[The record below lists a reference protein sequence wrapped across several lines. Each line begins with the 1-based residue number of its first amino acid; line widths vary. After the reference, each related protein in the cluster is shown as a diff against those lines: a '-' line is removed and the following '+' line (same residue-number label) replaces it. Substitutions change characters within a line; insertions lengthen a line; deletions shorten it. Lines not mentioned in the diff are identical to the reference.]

1 MATGCSAN
9 VWAPGNCASVPT
21 DPTDPTQP
29 PPGGGLPTIFFDPKN
44 YGATSDT
51 DSQAELQ
58 ATFDAAASMGGAVW
72 LSQVYKTLDSINIHS
87 VPIYG
92 PGEIDGSEATSLSL
106 GNSVLYSA
114 GTLINLGQPSFN
126 LTEGKA
132 TAIMLA
138 TPDVKNGDI
147 IFVGSTENFS
157 LARTAYRKG
166 ESAVVNKVTGTQI
179 DIYGTFFD
187 DYDAGQATLFKLVPV
202 SPTIAKTVTVRAPN
216 FAGARG
222 VRIKNGRNVAV
233 NCRVKGAGTKAVEL
247 QQCVEFEVNG
257 ASFIEV
263 RDNVD
268 ATTGTEYGLVL
279 ANCQDGTVSNSL
291 LIGERHGL
299 TTGGFDNDY
308 ADHTVAIVC
317 RNTTITGNII
327 SNDSILASHL
337 TGGATVESFDLHGNS
352 EHITCTGNII
362 INGAIWAGN
371 KGTFTSNVVYGTN
384 DNQNSMFRCV
394 EMQGMDHV
402 ISDNILAARIRANP
416 SSNDALFLNLPVTYN
431 NTGISSRNA
440 LKKGGHFKFTDN
452 VCICT
457 DPAVLANTKPHE
469 ITYRMEAGFTGGKV
483 SFEFSGNTTVMP
495 GTVTH
500 TIGFRFINIINNT
513 VTPTPIDEIK
523 EYNNTWVNCGG
534 FRLDLEDD
542 TLQNSVV
549 DFISYK
555 DTFDCQGH
563 ADSVIIAENVS
574 GNISIKDHTV
584 KGTNKNPFTIFSP
597 NLITKDANT
606 LPDTITVKGND
617 IYDSIKTGASSA
629 ERTIALIQGGGTIM
643 VEDNTNH
650 TAAGTNIGDLAYI
663 ETYIP
668 SKVYR
673 MDNIDTGGVTE
684 YQLAYFAGTEDNYAE
699 TYVKWN
705 AAKTAAFLVKINEH
719 DRLDTSG
726 GGFNINIPTD
736 APDGSELDFLDVT
749 GSLGTN
755 PATMVYNGTHTI
767 MGAAANFTLNADN
780 AYYKWKLFGTDWRL
794 IISPPISTAQVGG
807 VASNGTAM
815 RLPVGWGSSRQ
826 SAGSYTITFPAK
838 ATTDYVVL
846 ATPDNITSARF
857 VVIHS
862 KTPTQFEVIVYDN
875 GGTGADSGFQF
886 QVID

>member
-44 YGATSDT
+44 YGATADT

-72 LSQVYKTLDSINIHS
+72 LSQVYKTLESINIHS

-92 PGEIDGSEATSLSL
+92 PGEINGSEATTLSL
-106 GNSVLYSA
+106 GNAVLYSA
-114 GTLINLGQPSFN
+114 GSLVNLGQPSFN
-126 LTEGKA
+126 LTKGKA
-132 TAIMLA
+132 TAILFA
-138 TPDVKNGDI
+138 APDIANGDRLI
-147 IFVGSTENFS
+147 VGSEENFS
-157 LARTAYRKG
+157 NARTAYRKG
-166 ESAVVNKVTGTQI
+166 ESAIVNKVIGTQI
-179 DIYGTFFD
+179 DIYGAFFD
-187 DYDAGQATLFKLVPV
+187 NYDAGQATLFKLVPV

-222 VRIKNGRNVAV
+222 VRVKNGRNVAI
-233 NCRVKGAGTKAVEL
+233 NCKVVGAGTKAVEL
-247 QQCVEFEVNG
+247 QQCFESEVNG
-257 ASFIEV
+257 ALFLE
-263 RDNVD
+263 RRENGDT
-268 ATTGTEYGLVL
+268 TTGTEYGLVL
-279 ANCQDGTVSNSL
+279 ANCQAVTISNSVL
-291 LIGERHGL
+291 VGERHGF

-308 ADHTVAIVC
+308 SDFTVALVC
-317 RNTTITGNII
+317 RSITITGNVI

-352 EHITCTGNII
+352 EYVTCTGNVI

-371 KGTFTSNVVYGTN
+371 NGTFTGNVVYGTN

-402 ISDNILAARIRANP
+402 VDNNIFSAIIREVP

-440 LKKGGHFKFTDN
+440 LKHGGTFKFTN
-452 VCICT
+452 NICMCT
-457 DPAVLANTKPHE
+457 DTAILANTKPHE

-483 SFEFSGNTTVMP
+483 KFEFGNNVTVMP
-495 GTVTH
+495 VGKTH
-500 TIGFRFINIINNT
+500 TIGFRFININNNT
-513 VTPTPIDEIK
+513 VSPTPIDEIK
-523 EYNNTWVNCGG
+523 EYGNSWLNCGG
-534 FRLDLEDD
+534 FRLDLEND
-542 TLQNSVV
+542 TVQNSVV

-555 DTFDCQGH
+555 DTFDCNAQ
-563 ADSVIIAENVS
+563 ADSAIIAENVS
-574 GNISIKDHTV
+574 GIVSIKDHIV
-584 KGTNKNPFTIFSP
+584 KGTNKNPFTVFSP
-597 NLITKDANT
+597 NLTTKDATT
-606 LPDTITVKGND
+606 LTDSITIKGNEV
-617 IYDSIKTGASSA
+617 YDSIKTGASSA

-673 MDNIDTGGVTE
+673 MDNVDTSGVTE
-684 YQLAYFAGTEDNYAE
+684 YQLVYTVGTEDNYAE

-749 GSLGTN
+749 GSLGAN

-794 IISPPISTAQVGG
+794 IISPPISTAQVGIVDSAG
-807 VASNGTAM
+807 SPV

-826 SAGSYTITFPAK
+826 SVGSYTITFPEK
-838 ATTDYVVL
+838 ANIDYVAL
-846 ATPDNITSARF
+846 PIPDNITSARF
-857 VVIHS
+857 AVTHS
-862 KTPTQFEVIVYDN
+862 KTTTQFKVIVYDN